1 MERFTPC
8 NECHREALCT
18 KIMGEY
24 LCEKCLRDFEEEDD
38 LDDLDP
44 LDEFTHDYR
53 DLI

>member
-1 MERFTPC
+1 MIKTTHC
-8 NECHREALCT
+8 SECRKLTECT
-18 KIMGEY
+18 LIMGEY
-24 LCEKCLRDFEEEDD
+24 LCKKCLSEADEED